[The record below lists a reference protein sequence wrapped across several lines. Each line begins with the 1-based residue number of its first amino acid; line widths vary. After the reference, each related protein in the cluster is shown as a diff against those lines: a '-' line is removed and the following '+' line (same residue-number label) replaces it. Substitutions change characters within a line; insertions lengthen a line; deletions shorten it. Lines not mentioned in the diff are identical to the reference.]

1 MASTSPSST
10 SAGNAHPSRI
20 PPWRMVFDQAAVTEE
35 VINFPYP
42 GTGTV
47 EDPHIVSWIPND
59 PRDPMGFSNVSKW
72 ALMLL
77 VSIMTFDVAL
87 VSSAYSGSTIEIIA
101 DFRISEEV
109 SLLGVSLFVVGF
121 AVGPLFWAPLSEIY
135 GRRYVFL
142 ASAATMTA
150 FVAGSAGSQNP
161 WTLIILRF
169 FAGCFGAAPMAV
181 SSGVI
186 ADTFPTVIRGLA
198 AGLFCTAPF
207 LGPTLGPIV
216 GGFLSQSAGWRWVE
230 GLLAAF
236 SGVLSILIFF
246 TLPET
251 YPPVLLRYRAARLH
265 RITGREY
272 RSKLDDARTPPLEAV
287 KKAMLRPWV
296 LFFREPIVF
305 LLSLYMAIIYGILYM
320 LFAAYPIIFQIVRGW
335 SEGKGGLAF
344 MGILIGILFA
354 EAYTFPIYFW
364 YKKKTLANAP
374 RPLAPEARLPP
385 SFPGCVALPAGLFW
399 FAWTAAPPTHWMAPI
414 AAGVPFG
421 FGMVAVFLPIFSYL
435 VDSYTIFAASV
446 MAANLILRSIF
457 GAVFPIFT
465 TYMYRDLSIGWAG
478 SIPAFLSLACAPMP
492 FLFYRY
498 GPAIR
503 KRCHYSAQSQAFVEK
518 LLASA
523 AAQRAPKPEKPVG
536 IGANEKPVDQE
547 DVPGEKTKQA
557 A

>member
-1 MASTSPSST
+1 
-10 SAGNAHPSRI
+10 
-20 PPWRMVFDQAAVTEE
+20 MVFDQAAVTEE

-42 GTGTV
+42 GTGTT
-47 EDPHIVSWIPND
+47 EDPHIVSWTPND

-77 VSIMTFDVAL
+77 VSIMTFAVAL
-87 VSSAYSGSTIEIIA
+87 VSSAYSGSTVEVIA
-101 DFRISEEV
+101 DFHISEEV

-121 AVGPLFWAPLSEIY
+121 AVGPLFWAPLSEMY
-135 GRRYVFL
+135 GRRHAFL
-142 ASAATMTA
+142 ASGAIMTA

-169 FAGCFGAAPMAV
+169 FAGCFGAAPFAV
-181 SSGVI
+181 SGGVI
-186 ADTFPTVIRGLA
+186 ADTFPAVSRGLA
-198 AGLFCTAPF
+198 GGLFCTAPF

-216 GGFLSQSAGWRWVE
+216 GGFLSESAGWRWVE

-236 SGVLSILIFF
+236 SGVLTILMFF

-251 YPPVLLRYRAARLH
+251 YPPVLLRHRAARLH
-265 RITGREY
+265 KITGREY
-272 RSKLDDARTPPLEAV
+272 RSKLDDARIPPLEAV
-287 KKAMLRPWV
+287 KIAMFRPWV
-296 LFFREPIVF
+296 LLFREPIVF

-320 LFAAYPIIFQIVRGW
+320 LFAAYPIVFQIVRGW
-335 SEGKGGLAF
+335 SEGMGGLAF
-344 MGILIGILFA
+344 LGILIGILIA
-354 EAYTFPIYFW
+354 EAYTFPIYFR
-364 YKKKTLANAP
+364 YKKKSLANAP
-374 RPLAPEARLPP
+374 LPLAPEARLPD
-385 SFPGCVALPAGLFW
+385 SFAGCIALPVGLFW

-421 FGMVAVFLPIFSYL
+421 FGMVAVFLPVFNYL
-435 VDSYTIFAASV
+435 LDSYTIFAASA

-457 GAVFPIFT
+457 GAVFPLFT
-465 TYMYRDLSIGWAG
+465 TYMYRDLRIGWAG

-518 LLASA
+518 LLAAA
-523 AAQRAPKPEKPVG
+523 AAQRAPKPEKPV
-536 IGANEKPVDQE
+536 DQAG
-547 DVPGEKTKQA
+547 VPGEKAEEA